1 VALNK
6 YLNTTKTETTQIFFQ
21 IEFKGLSG
29 FGNNPIDIM
38 RLNIPGYVPLS
49 QKPIPLSR
57 FETYE

>member
-1 VALNK
+1 
-6 YLNTTKTETTQIFFQ
+6 
-21 IEFKGLSG
+21 
-29 FGNNPIDIM
+29 M